1 MSRTL
6 SVRKKSEVPFYCKP
20 LGLFLC
26 EWLIMLGTFQMH
38 VSINSYPDLPLA
50 VFVFGLSFASFLLG
64 HYTIRATAYSLNYTP
79 VFAPFYQVNL
89 PRLRQIQWVL
99 FFIAGGIVVMNFV
112 SYGKPPI
119 FGFLGDDTL
128 NYIEYGKLKQLSN
141 TVTLALFVSAS
152 LETSRRRRYL
162 TFSFCFFCMMAYVT
176 RGFLLLMLAQGLFV
190 FSLRTQIS
198 KRALYLT
205 AVTTLILGILLAGA
219 IGNGRNESTS
229 QAFVAFFG
237 IQPAYANWPMTLL
250 WAISY
255 VATPF
260 SNLCWIIHSYT
271 YTHPT
276 LTFLNTLLPAFW
288 SAPPLEVGDLGSSS
302 IIDGVHSYLSKYYLD
317 LWYFGIFL
325 INYVWGLISGYF
337 SLGNRL
343 AARALTSSVL
353 LAAMAFMFFA
363 DYLTFL
369 AIVLELIIL
378 TIVQQYAVVEVN
390 ANDSMTQPGPA
401 FS

>member
-1 MSRTL
+1 
-6 SVRKKSEVPFYCKP
+6 
-20 LGLFLC
+20 
-26 EWLIMLGTFQMH
+26 MLGTFQMH
-38 VSINSYPDLPLA
+38 VSINSYPDLSLA
-50 VFVFGLSFASFLLG
+50 LFVFGLSLASFLLG
-64 HYTIRATAYSLNYTP
+64 HYTVRAAAYSLDCTP
-79 VFAPFYQVNL
+79 VFAPFYRIDL
-89 PRLRQIQWVL
+89 ARLRRIQFVL
-99 FFIAGGIVVMNFV
+99 FSIAAAIVVMNFAA
-112 SYGKPPI
+112 YGKPPI
-119 FGFLGDDTL
+119 FGFLGEDTL

-152 LETSRRRRYL
+152 LETSRIRRYF
-162 TFSFCFFCMMAYVT
+162 TFSFCFLCMMAYVT

-190 FSLRTQIS
+190 FSLRTKIS

-205 AVTTLILGILLAGA
+205 AVTTLVLGILLAGA

-237 IQPAYANWPMTLL
+237 IQPAYADWPMTLL

-276 LTFLNTLLPAFW
+276 ATFLNTLLPAFW
-288 SAPPLEVGDLGSSS
+288 SAPPLEIGDLGSSS

-369 AIVLELIIL
+369 AIAIELIIL
-378 TIVQQYAVVEVN
+378 TIVQQYAISDTFVEHPLSTPD
-390 ANDSMTQPGPA
+390 AI
-401 FS
+401 FSGS